1 MVNVIMLTMLQYNEY
16 NAAVSVLWQDLN
28 LIFLFIY
35 LFVCLKLVTRT
46 YFNVSK
52 DKSDHLCW
60 KLSSSS
66 SSFIIPMLNSNG
78 IKITIF
84 TLFTKLLLSLG
95 GISLV

>member
-28 LIFLFIY
+28 LIFWFIY

-52 DKSDHLCW
+52 DRSDHLCW
-60 KLSSSS
+60 KLSSS

>member
-28 LIFLFIY
+28 LIFWFIY

-46 YFNVSK
+46 YFIVSK
-52 DKSDHLCW
+52 DRSDHLCW

-66 SSFIIPMLNSNG
+66 SFFPMLNSNG

>member
-28 LIFLFIY
+28 LIFWFIY

-52 DKSDHLCW
+52 DRSDHLCW
-60 KLSSSS
+60 KLSS